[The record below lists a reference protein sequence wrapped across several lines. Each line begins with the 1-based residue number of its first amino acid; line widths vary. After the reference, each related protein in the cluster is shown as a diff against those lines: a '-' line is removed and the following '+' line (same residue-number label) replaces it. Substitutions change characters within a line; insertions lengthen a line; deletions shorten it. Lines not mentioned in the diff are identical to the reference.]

1 MNRSNG
7 FGYLTKKIENS
18 GRSELYFDLCAK
30 CMSVN
35 HSNSHIYYASVKKVN
50 LTCYANNC
58 FLPTKE
64 YRHLWTA
71 DEYWIFSGTSHK
83 CDAARQK
90 GENDRDRFRASSAT
104 LDGIKLQKGRFKT
117 PLITKQRSQWRDKR
131 KNKDLIKHNLQNTLA
146 KRTPRLEWYSS
157 PEHGGA

>member
-1 MNRSNG
+1 MFLVFSQ
-7 FGYLTKKIENS
+7 KIENS
-18 GRSELYFDLCAK
+18 GRSELSLGVWAK
-30 CMSVN
+30 CMSAN
-35 HSNSHIYYASVKKVN
+35 HRNSHIYYAFVKNVN
-50 LTCYANNC
+50 LAFYANNC

-90 GENDRDRFRASSAT
+90 GENDRDRFRASSAKP
-104 LDGIKLQKGRFKT
+104 DGIKLQKGRFKT